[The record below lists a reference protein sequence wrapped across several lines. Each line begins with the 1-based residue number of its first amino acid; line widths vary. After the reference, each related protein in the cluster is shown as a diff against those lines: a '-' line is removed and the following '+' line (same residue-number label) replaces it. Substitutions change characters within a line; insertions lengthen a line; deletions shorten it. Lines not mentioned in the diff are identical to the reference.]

1 MLSHLKR
8 RISVFAAVAVLAAG
22 VPALT
27 SVSPASA
34 APAATAITTVAGL
47 AGEATYLTCP
57 ASADIPS
64 AGFTDTTST
73 DVDCIAYYG
82 ITKGTTATT
91 YEPTASVARWQM
103 ALYLT
108 RAASEAGVTLGTGA
122 DQGFT
127 DISGKSAEIQTAIN
141 QIAQLGITVG
151 KTATT
156 FAPDDNVTRQEMAMF
171 IERTLDNIAPGPG
184 GTSDAE
190 RVSGLATTYINS
202 NCGVAA
208 GAACTGTYNYTD
220 IDSGSITVEA
230 SDAVKELY
238 ALNIHDGLTATTFNP
253 DADMTRAAMASFL
266 VGALNHSNLRPEGLI
281 IQASSYSSIGGEQ
294 PSLSVTYRDASF
306 DAIADTA
313 VDVFRFTPTFAEGN
327 AAFNATGGCLNSVA
341 AIGAITACTI
351 DTSEP
356 QTDLSGNMTVT
367 AATSAPFSTATN
379 TAGSDT
385 YHAWTNATATAFD
398 NDLHSSGVKYDTITV
413 VANPDAM
420 DINCDTDVPTY
431 ANSSGT
437 HFTTMKYGAVTTI
450 SCQVT
455 NKTDSDTYS
464 NVPKALHQVTMNRTR
479 VCTTSAGCTNG
490 STVDAESV
498 VGYTDATGA
507 VSFTITGPANPLLAG
522 ADKHVDT
529 VVLTSTNITA
539 GLSPT
544 TGIAGFQTPTAT
556 TLTFG
561 LEYLDTTAASDIG
574 SSTQTASSSLAST
587 ASVTRSV
594 SHTSHDQYGDTV
606 AGEVV
611 TFTSVNTLPQG
622 VTCIVGNGAAG
633 ICTMGQAHGLSVGDD
648 VTVAGMGSLVADP
661 QDTGTAVAV
670 GQTHY
675 IASVPAS
682 TTFTLKAASGSLID
696 VTTAAVAA
704 TPLVLTTTSFA
715 SATRTTNASGVA
727 TFSWADTESTSG
739 LDTVTSD
746 GATGGSTTAK
756 HYRLAAAADFTS
768 DSSDGACTVGEERA
782 YLIEFDSVGKDFIIK
797 HQDCTVVG
805 HETVKYMQF
814 TYDSNDHFGTAG
826 TSAALNGTAATEA
839 AWVTR
844 MGTIVA
850 TGTLGSAG
858 GDANDL
864 VYINGYTG
872 LSTAIVRY
880 TTD

>member
-8 RISVFAAVAVLAAG
+8 RISVFAAVAVLCAG

-34 APAATAITTVAGL
+34 APATTAITTVAGL

-73 DVDCIAYYG
+73 DVDCLAYYG

-91 YEPTASVARWQM
+91 YEPTASVPRWAM

-108 RAASEAGVTLGTGA
+108 RTLTEAGATLGTGA

-141 QIAQLGITVG
+141 QLKQLGVTAG

-156 FAPDDNVTRQEMAMF
+156 FAPDDNVLRQEMAMF
-171 IERTLDNIAPGPG
+171 IERMLDNIAPGPG
-184 GTSDAE
+184 GTSHAE

-238 ALNIHDGLTATTFNP
+238 SLNIHDGLTATTFNP
-253 DADMTRAAMASFL
+253 DADMTRAAMATFL

-281 IQASSYSSIGGEQ
+281 IQASQYTGIGGYT
-294 PSLSVTYRDASF
+294 PSLSVSYRDASF
-306 DAIADTA
+306 DAITDTA
-313 VDVFRFTPTFAEGN
+313 VDVFVFTPTGAEGN
-327 AAFNATGGCLNSVA
+327 AAFNATGGCLNSA
-341 AIGAITACTI
+341 LTTGAITKCTI

-356 QTDLSGNMTVT
+356 TTDLTGNMVPT
-367 AATSAPFSTATN
+367 AKAAAALLATSN
-379 TAGSDT
+379 LAGSDT
-385 YHAWTNATATAFD
+385 YHAWTNAVGTAFD

-413 VANPDAM
+413 VANPDAA
-420 DINCDTDVPTY
+420 DINCSTDVPAY

-437 HFTTMKYGAVTTI
+437 HFTTMKYAAVTTVT
-450 SCQVT
+450 CQVT
-455 NKTDSDTYS
+455 NQTDSDVYS
-464 NVPKALHQVTMNRTR
+464 NVPKALHKVTMNRTR
-479 VCTTSAGCTNG
+479 VATTLNGSADG
-490 STVDAESV
+490 STVDAETV
-498 VGYTDATGA
+498 VGYTDATGKLT
-507 VSFTITGPANPLLAG
+507 FTITGPANPLNAG

-529 VVLTSTNITA
+529 VTLTGTDISQGA
-539 GLSPT
+539 SPT
-544 TGIAGFQTPTAT
+544 TGKAGFITETSAT
-556 TLTFG
+556 VLTFG
-561 LEYLDTTAASDIG
+561 LEYLDTTAASDVA

-606 AGEVV
+606 AGEVI

-622 VTCIVGNGAAG
+622 VLCVAGVGAAG

-648 VTVAGMGSLVADP
+648 VTIVSKGNVVGDP
-661 QDTGTAVAV
+661 QVTGTALAAT
-670 GQTHY
+670 QTHY
-675 IASVPAS
+675 IATVPAT
-682 TTFTLKAASGSLID
+682 TTFTLKDGSGNLVDI
-696 VTTAAVAA
+696 TTAGVAA
-704 TPLVLTTTSFA
+704 TPLVLSTTSFA

-739 LDTVTSD
+739 KDVVTSD
-746 GATGGSTTAK
+746 GATGGSVTQT

-768 DSSDGACTVGEERA
+768 DDANGTLADTEEHAKLR
-782 YLIEFDSVGKDFIIK
+782 EFDAAANTFIVEHI
-797 HQDCTVVG
+797 DGTVAT
-805 HETVKYMQF
+805 HATTKYMKF
-814 TYDSNDHFGTAG
+814 TYDSNDHFATGG
-826 TSAALNGTAATEA
+826 TSAALNGTAKTEA
-839 AWVTR
+839 QFETR
-844 MGTIVA
+844 MATICA
-850 TGTLGSAG
+850 LACASAA
-858 GDANDL
+858 ANDI
-864 VYINGYTG
+864 VYVNGYTG
-872 LSTAIVRY
+872 LSTAIVRF

>member
-8 RISVFAAVAVLAAG
+8 RIGVFAAVAVLAAG

-34 APAATAITTVAGL
+34 APATTAITTVAGL

-73 DVDCIAYYG
+73 DVDCLAYYG
-82 ITKGTTATT
+82 ITLGTTATT
-91 YEPTASVARWQM
+91 YEPTASVPRWAM

-108 RAASEAGVTLGTGA
+108 RTLTEAGVTLGTGA

-141 QIAQLGITVG
+141 QLKQLGVTAG

-156 FAPDDNVTRQEMAMF
+156 YAPDDNVLRQEMAMF

-238 ALNIHDGLTATTFNP
+238 ALNIHDGIAATTFNP
-253 DADMTRAAMASFL
+253 DSDMTRAAMATFL

-281 IQASSYSSIGGEQ
+281 IQASAYAAIGGFT
-294 PSLSVTYRDASF
+294 PTLSVSHRDASF
-306 DAIADTA
+306 DAIAGTA
-313 VDVFRFTPTFAEGN
+313 VDVHVFTPTGAEGN
-327 AAFNATGGCLNSVA
+327 VAFGATGLCSASAVTT
-341 AIGAITACTI
+341 GAITGCTI
-351 DTSEP
+351 DVSEP
-356 QTDLSGNMTVT
+356 VTDLSGNMVPT
-367 AATSAPFSTATN
+367 AKAAAALLATSN
-379 TAGSDT
+379 LAGSDT
-385 YHAWTNATATAFD
+385 YHAWTAAVGTAFD
-398 NDLHSSGVKYDTITV
+398 NDLHGSGTSYDTITV
-413 VANPDAM
+413 VANPDAA
-420 DINCDTDVPTY
+420 DINCSIDVPAY

-437 HFTTMKYGAVTTI
+437 HFTTVPYAAVTTV

-455 NKTDSDTYS
+455 NQTDNDTYS
-464 NVPKALHQVTMNRTR
+464 NVPKALHSVTMNRTR

-490 STVDAESV
+490 STVDAENV
-498 VGYTDATGA
+498 IGYTDATGL
-507 VSFTITGPANPLLAG
+507 VTFTITGPANPLLAG

-529 VVLTSTNITA
+529 VTL
-539 GLSPT
+539 
-544 TGIAGFQTPTAT
+544 TAT
-556 TLTFG
+556 DISQGALPAAGYAGNLSETSVTVLTFG
-561 LEYLDTTAASDIG
+561 LEYLDTTAASDVA

-594 SHTSHDQYGDTV
+594 SHTSHDQFGATV

-622 VTCIVGNGAAG
+622 MTCVAGVGAAG
-633 ICTMGQAHGLSVGDD
+633 ICTTDAAHGLSVGDD
-648 VTVAGMGSLVADP
+648 VTVLAMGNFAGDP
-661 QDTGTAVAV
+661 QDTGTAVAA

-675 IASVPAS
+675 IASVPAT

-696 VTTAAVAA
+696 VTTASIAA
-704 TPLVLTTTSFA
+704 TPITFTTTSFA

-739 LDTVTSD
+739 MDTVTSN
-746 GATGGSTTAK
+746 GATGGSTTAV
-756 HYRLAAAADFTS
+756 HYRLAAPADFSS

-782 YLIEFDSVGKDFIIK
+782 YLIEFDAVGKDFIVK
-797 HQDCTVVG
+797 HQDCTIVG
-805 HETVKYMQF
+805 TESIKYMQF
-814 TYDSNDHFGTAG
+814 TYDSNDQFATAG
-826 TSAALNGTAATEA
+826 TSAALNGTAKTETQ
-839 AWVTR
+839 WVTR
-844 MGTIVA
+844 MATIAAV
-850 TGTLGSAG
+850 AG
-858 GDANDL
+858 GAANDL
-864 VYINGYTG
+864 VYINGYSA

-880 TTD
+880 STD